1 MHAPE
6 STPLEAQVNYLTPM
20 REKPVNYTF
29 QPPAGVPWRSG
40 RPEPHRIQVHDART
54 LATQPSLDE
63 QGFVLIARPTSV
75 RDFHDAT
82 EVRSVYYPEVEEILK
97 AATGAA
103 EVVIFDHTL
112 RSASAEQRAVRGIR
126 EPVRY
131 VHNDYTSVSGRRRV
145 TDLLEPAR
153 AAELLKGRHA
163 VINVWRPLQR
173 PVEQAPLA
181 VCDAQSIAPE
191 DLVATDLIYRDRL
204 GEVYSLT
211 YNPRHRWFYYSAM
224 VPGEVLLIKTYD
236 SLEDGRARFTAHTAF
251 DDPNTPPDAAPR
263 ESIEVRALVFYPA
276 AARS

>member
-1 MHAPE
+1 
-6 STPLEAQVNYLTPM
+6 
-20 REKPVNYTF
+20 
-29 QPPAGVPWRSG
+29 
-40 RPEPHRIQVHDART
+40 
-54 LATQPSLDE
+54 
-63 QGFVLIARPTSV
+63 
-75 RDFHDAT
+75 
-82 EVRSVYYPEVEEILK
+82 
-97 AATGAA
+97 
-103 EVVIFDHTL
+103 
-112 RSASAEQRAVRGIR
+112 
-126 EPVRY
+126 
-131 VHNDYTSVSGRRRV
+131 
-145 TDLLEPAR
+145 
-153 AAELLKGRHA
+153 
-163 VINVWRPLQR
+163 VWRPLQR